1 MGRVFD
7 FTRYSLG
14 LDVMKRREFIKFS
27 ASLTLAGVTSWANSA
42 QPAQAKRLLV
52 IMLRGGMDGL
62 AAIPPFADPDIGSLR
77 TELLPSNLLPGNQF
91 FGIHPALPTF
101 AECMDTGQATA
112 IHATGFRYTGRSHF
126 EGQDIM
132 QSGVL
137 KPYASA
143 SGWLGRAMRAAQS
156 KGGVAISIPMPLI
169 LRGDAV
175 SETQYPSWM
184 QAPPKA
190 TYELV
195 TQLWSQVPELKPY
208 ALRLLDSDKIRLA
221 SDGTPEPN
229 QQRRTA
235 FSLAKEAAQKMQ
247 LPGGPVVGVLDLN
260 GFDTHAGQGAAEG
273 LNATKL
279 KQIDDAIRGY
289 REGIGAKW
297 AQSLVITVTEFG
309 RTASINGTLGSD
321 HGWGSCI
328 LAAGGL
334 VKTRG
339 IVSQWPGLK
348 KSQLFEGRDLKVTVD
363 AMAVYAD
370 ALQSVFGLPPELIQ
384 KEVFSYAKDS
394 FNSRLFV

>member
-1 MGRVFD
+1 
-7 FTRYSLG
+7 
-14 LDVMKRREFIKFS
+14 MKRREFIKFS

-77 TELLPSNLLPGNQF
+77 SELLPSNLLPGNQF

-195 TQLWSQVPELKPY
+195 SQLWANVPELKPY
-208 ALRLLDSDKIRLA
+208 ASRLIESDNVRLA
-221 SDGTPEPN
+221 ADGTPEPN

-235 FSLAKEAAQKMQ
+235 YSLAKEAAQKMQ
-247 LPGGPVVGVLDLN
+247 LPGGPVVGVLDFN

-273 LNATKL
+273 VIATKL

-289 REGIGAKW
+289 REGIGASW

-309 RTASINGTLGSD
+309 RTVSVNGTVGTD

-334 VKTRG
+334 VKAKG

-348 KSQLFEGRDLKVTVD
+348 NSQLFEGRDLKVTVD
-363 AMAVYAD
+363 ALAIYAD
-370 ALQSVFGLPPELIQ
+370 ALQSVFGLPPEVIQ
-384 KEVFSYAKDS
+384 KEVFSYARDS
-394 FNSRLFV
+394 FDSRLFV

>member
-1 MGRVFD
+1 MH
-7 FTRYSLG
+7 
-14 LDVMKRREFIKFS
+14 RREFIKFS
-27 ASLTLAGVTSWANSA
+27 ASLTLAGATPWASSA
-42 QPAQAKRLLV
+42 QHSQAKRLLV

-77 TELLPSNLLPGNQF
+77 SELLPSNLLLGNPF

-101 AECMDTGQATA
+101 AELMVAGQANA
-112 IHATGFRYTGRSHF
+112 IHATGFGYTGRSHF

-132 QSGVL
+132 QSGIM

-143 SGWLGRAMRAAQS
+143 SGWLGRAMRTAQS
-156 KGGVAISIPMPLI
+156 TGGVAISIPMPLI
-169 LRGDAV
+169 LRGDAA

-190 TYELV
+190 TYQLV
-195 TQLWSQVPELKPY
+195 SQLWDKVPELKPY
-208 ALRLLDSDKIRLA
+208 AARLIESDNIRLA
-221 SDGTPEPN
+221 ADGTPEPN

-235 FSLAKEAAQKMQ
+235 YSLAKEAAQKMQ
-247 LPGGPVVGVLDLN
+247 LPGGPVVGILDFN

-279 KQIDDAIRGY
+279 KQIDDAIKGY

-297 AQSLVITVTEFG
+297 AQSLVLTVTEFG
-309 RTASINGTLGSD
+309 RTAGVNGTLGSD

-328 LAAGGL
+328 LTAGGL
-334 VKTRG
+334 VKAKG

-363 AMAVYAD
+363 ALAVYAD
-370 ALQSVFGLPPELIQ
+370 AIQSVFGLPPEVVQ
-384 KEVFSYAKDS
+384 KEVFAYARDS
-394 FNSRLFV
+394 FDTRLFA

>member
-1 MGRVFD
+1 
-7 FTRYSLG
+7 
-14 LDVMKRREFIKFS
+14 MKRREFIKFS
-27 ASLTLAGVTSWANSA
+27 ASLTLAGATPWASSA
-42 QPAQAKRLLV
+42 QAAQAKRLLV

-62 AAIPPFADPDIGSLR
+62 AAIPPFADPDLGSLR
-77 TELLPSNLLPGNQF
+77 AELLPSNLLLGNQF

-101 AECMDTGQATA
+101 AELMAAGQATA
-112 IHATGFRYTGRSHF
+112 IHATGFGYQGRSHF

-132 QSGVL
+132 QSGIT

-156 KGGVAISIPMPLI
+156 KSGVAISIPMPLI
-169 LRGDAV
+169 LRGDAA

-195 TQLWSQVPELKPY
+195 SQLWANVPELKPY
-208 ALRLLDSDKIRLA
+208 ASRLIESDNVRLA
-221 SDGTPEPN
+221 ADGTPEPN

-235 FSLAKEAAQKMQ
+235 YSLAKEAAQKMQ
-247 LPGGPVVGVLDLN
+247 LPGGPVVGVLDFN

-273 LNATKL
+273 VNATKL

-289 REGIGAKW
+289 REGIGTKW

-309 RTASINGTLGSD
+309 RTASVNGTLGTD
-321 HGWGSCI
+321 HGWGSCV

-334 VKTRG
+334 VKAKG

-363 AMAVYAD
+363 ALAVYAD
-370 ALQSVFGLPPELIQ
+370 ALQSVFGLPPEVIQ
-384 KEVFSYAKDS
+384 KEVFSYARDS

>member
-1 MGRVFD
+1 
-7 FTRYSLG
+7 
-14 LDVMKRREFIKFS
+14 MKRREFIKFS
-27 ASLTLAGVTSWANSA
+27 ASLTLAGATPWANSA

-62 AAIPPFADPDIGSLR
+62 AAIPPFADPDLGPLR
-77 TELLPSNLLPGNQF
+77 SELLPSNLLHGNQF

-101 AECMDTGQATA
+101 AECMAAGQATA
-112 IHATGFRYTGRSHF
+112 IHATGFGYKGRSHF
-126 EGQDIM
+126 EGQDVM
-132 QSGVL
+132 QSGIM

-169 LRGDAV
+169 LRGDAA

-195 TQLWSQVPELKPY
+195 SELWSKVPELKPY
-208 ALRLLDSDKIRLA
+208 ASRLLATDNIRLA
-221 SDGTPEPN
+221 ADGTPEPN

-235 FSLAKEAAQKMQ
+235 YSLAKEAAQKMQ
-247 LPGGPVVGVLDLN
+247 LPGGPIVGVLDFN
-260 GFDTHAGQGAAEG
+260 GFNTHAGQGAAEG

-279 KQIDDAIRGY
+279 KQIDDAIKGY

-309 RTASINGTLGSD
+309 RTASINGSLGTD

-334 VKTRG
+334 VQAKG

-348 KSQLFEGRDLKVTVD
+348 KSQLFEGRDLKVTID
-363 AMAVYAD
+363 ALAIYAD
-370 ALQSVFGLPPELIQ
+370 ALQSVFGLTPDVIQ
-384 KEVFSYAKDS
+384 KEVFSYGRDS
-394 FNSRLFV
+394 FDSRLFV

>member
-1 MGRVFD
+1 MQ
-7 FTRYSLG
+7 
-14 LDVMKRREFIKFS
+14 RREFIKFS
-27 ASLTLAGVTSWANSA
+27 AGLTLAGATPWASSA
-42 QPAQAKRLLV
+42 QPSHAKRLLV

-77 TELLPSNLLPGNQF
+77 SELLPANLLRGNQF

-101 AECMDTGQATA
+101 AEMMAAGQATA
-112 IHATGFRYTGRSHF
+112 IHAAGFRYAGRSHF

-132 QSGVL
+132 QSGVM

-143 SGWLGRAMRAAQS
+143 SGWLGRAMQTAQA

-195 TQLWSQVPELKPY
+195 TQIWSKVPELKPY
-208 ALRLLDSDKIRLA
+208 ASRLLESDKVRLA
-221 SDGTPEPN
+221 PDGTPEPN

-235 FSLAKEAAQKMQ
+235 FSLAKEAAEKMQ
-247 LPGGPVVGVLDLN
+247 APNGPVVGVLDLN

-289 REGIGAKW
+289 REGIGASW
-297 AQSLVITVTEFG
+297 AQSLIITVTEFG
-309 RTASINGTLGSD
+309 RTASVNGTLGSD

-334 VKTRG
+334 VKEKG

-348 KSQLFEGRDLKVTVD
+348 KSQLFEGRDLKATVD
-363 AMAVYAD
+363 ALAIYAD
-370 ALQSVFGLPPELIQ
+370 ALQSVFGLPPEVIQ
-384 KEVFSYAKDS
+384 KEVFSYARDS
-394 FNSRLFV
+394 LNSRLFV

>member
-1 MGRVFD
+1 
-7 FTRYSLG
+7 
-14 LDVMKRREFIKFS
+14 MKRREFIKFS
-27 ASLTLAGVTSWANSA
+27 ASLTLAGATPWANSA

-62 AAIPPFADPDIGSLR
+62 AAIPPFADPDLGSLR
-77 TELLPSNLLPGNQF
+77 AELLPSNLLLGNQF

-101 AECMDTGQATA
+101 AELMAAGQATA
-112 IHATGFRYTGRSHF
+112 IHATGFGYQGRSHF

-132 QSGVL
+132 QSGIT

-156 KGGVAISIPMPLI
+156 KIPMPLI
-169 LRGDAV
+169 LRGDAA

-195 TQLWSQVPELKPY
+195 SQLWANVPELKPY
-208 ALRLLDSDKIRLA
+208 ASRLIESDNVRLA
-221 SDGTPEPN
+221 ADGTPEPN

-235 FSLAKEAAQKMQ
+235 YSLAKEAAQKMQ
-247 LPGGPVVGVLDLN
+247 SPSGPVVGVLDFN

-273 LNATKL
+273 VNATKL

-289 REGIGAKW
+289 REGIGTKW
-297 AQSLVITVTEFG
+297 AQSLVLTVTEFG
-309 RTASINGTLGSD
+309 RTASVNGTLGTD
-321 HGWGSCI
+321 HGWGSCV

-334 VKTRG
+334 VKAKG

-363 AMAVYAD
+363 ALAVYAD
-370 ALQSVFGLPPELIQ
+370 ALQSVFGLPPEVIQ
-384 KEVFSYAKDS
+384 KEVFAYARDS

>member
-1 MGRVFD
+1 
-7 FTRYSLG
+7 
-14 LDVMKRREFIKFS
+14 MKRREFIKFS
-27 ASLTLAGVTSWANSA
+27 ATLTLAGATPWANSA
-42 QPAQAKRLLV
+42 QPSQAKRLLV

-62 AAIPPFADPDIGSLR
+62 AAIPPFADSDIGSLR
-77 TELLPSNLLPGNQF
+77 SELIPSNLLAGNHF

-101 AECMDTGQATA
+101 AELMVAEQATA
-112 IHATGFRYTGRSHF
+112 VHATGFGYTGRSHF

-132 QSGVL
+132 QSGIM

-143 SGWLGRAMRAAQS
+143 SGWLGRAMRTAQS

-169 LRGDAV
+169 LRGDAA

-195 TQLWSQVPELKPY
+195 SQLWANVPELKPY
-208 ALRLLDSDKIRLA
+208 AARLLQADNIRLA
-221 SDGTPEPN
+221 ADGTPEPN

-235 FSLAKEAAQKMQ
+235 YSLAKEAAQKMQ
-247 LPGGPVVGVLDLN
+247 LPGGPVVGVLDFN

-273 LNATKL
+273 VNATKL

-309 RTASINGTLGSD
+309 RTVGINGTLGTD

-334 VKTRG
+334 VKAKG

-348 KSQLFEGRDLKVTVD
+348 KSQLFEGRDLKVTVNSL
-363 AMAVYAD
+363 AVYAD
-370 ALQSVFGLPPELIQ
+370 ALQSVFGLPPEVIQ
-384 KEVFSYAKDS
+384 KEVFSYARDS
-394 FNSRLFV
+394 LDSRLFV